1 MWEAVETEVGKVRVV
16 EIEERRKEER
26 NRKEMGKKRNE
37 SKKSSRRVEDL
48 GQGGGSSKV
57 RGRS

>member
-26 NRKEMGKKRNE
+26 NRKEMGKKRN
-37 SKKSSRRVEDL
+37 
-48 GQGGGSSKV
+48 
-57 RGRS
+57 